1 MMFALGYSRDSVYQ
15 RSYATLKRY
24 NDSCYK
30 VVLMKSCRL
39 PGFEE
44 SGMIKTGKRNSAG
57 NTSKLEASISRTKS
71 RVTELALC
79 NPWEYFVTLT
89 LDKEKYNRHDLA
101 TFKKHLSKFLNN
113 LRFRYG
119 WNIKYLLIPEQHKN
133 GAWHMHGLFM
143 GIPSSELSLFSLHD
157 HLPMKFLAMLGAG
170 RKIMNWMRYAQS
182 FGYVTCEPI
191 RNLEAT
197 AKYITKYITKD
208 LVSSQVGL
216 NKKLYLCSQGLNR
229 AETICRGHI
238 VHDFKPDFCND
249 YVAIKTFKTE
259 EDALALFAD
268 DNEGQSFAISFDDIF
283 NRFSTGGTNW
293 TPCPQI

>member
-1 MMFALGYSRDSVYQ
+1 MYGLGYSENCVFEHSL
-15 RSYATLKRY
+15 ATLKKY
-24 NDSCYK
+24 NENCYK
-30 VVLMKSCRL
+30 VTLIKACRL

-44 SGMIKTGKRNSAG
+44 RDGFKKTKRGAAG
-57 NTSKLEASISRTKS
+57 NTKKLEASVSRTKS

-79 NPWEYFVTLT
+79 NSWEYFVTLT
-89 LDKEKYNRHDLA
+89 LSPEKYNRNDLP
-101 TFKKHLSKFLNN
+101 TFKKNLSKFLNN

-119 WNIKYLLIPEQHKN
+119 WSIKYLLIPEQHKD

-143 GIPSSELSLFSLHD
+143 GIPKSELTLFSLHD
-157 HLPMKFLAMLGAG
+157 HLPMRVLRMLGEG
-170 RKIMNWMRYAQS
+170 RQIMNWKRYAES

-216 NKKLYLCSQGLNR
+216 NKNLYLCSHGLNR
-229 AETICRGHI
+229 AETIYRGHI
-238 VHDFKPDFCND
+238 ANDFQPDFCND

-259 EDALALFAD
+259 EEALALFAD
-268 DNEGQSFAISFDDIF
+268 DNEGHSFPISFDEIF
-283 NRFSTGGTNW
+283 RRYSNGGTNW
-293 TPCPQI
+293 TTCSQT

>member
-1 MMFALGYSRDSVYQ
+1 MFALGYSRDSVFQ

-24 NDSCYK
+24 NDSYYK
-30 VVLMKSCRL
+30 VILMKSCRL

-44 SGMIKTGKRNSAG
+44 NGIIKTGKRNSAG
-57 NTSKLEASISRTKS
+57 NASKLESSVSRTKS

-89 LDKEKYNRHDLA
+89 LSPEKYNRHDLS

-119 WNIKYLLIPEQHKN
+119 WDIKYLLIPEQHKD

-143 GIPSSELSLFSLHD
+143 GIPASELTAFSLHD
-157 HLPMKFLAMLGAG
+157 HLPMKVLHMLGEG
-170 RKIMNWMRYAQS
+170 RKIMNWACYAQK

-216 NKKLYLCSQGLNR
+216 NQKLYLCSQHLNR
-229 AETICRGHI
+229 AKTICRGHI
-238 VHDFKPDFCND
+238 VKCFQPDFCND

-259 EDALALFAD
+259 GAALALFVD
-268 DNEGQSFAISFDDIF
+268 DNVGHSFPISFEDIF
-283 NRFSTGGTNW
+283 NAFFGGTRL
-293 TPCPQI
+293 CLQS